1 MLISAIRSV
10 KIPDESG
17 FFKYT
22 ILLVVTIHQNLVK
35 FGRDLKKIREVFV
48 DVRQLSLKKKIF
60 LSFWFS
66 FGSKFS
72 PFPISVFLCFKKV
85 AFDDDDCTGVK
96 IFYKPN

>member
-35 FGRDLKKIREVFV
+35 FGRDLKKM
-48 DVRQLSLKKKIF
+48 LGKF
-60 LSFWFS
+60 LSMLDN
-66 FGSKFS
+66 
-72 PFPISVFLCFKKV
+72 FL
-85 AFDDDDCTGVK
+85 
-96 IFYKPN
+96 